1 MLHANKHE
9 SMAHKQKKKKSTE
22 TLPEE
27 VQMTDL
33 LDKEYT
39 KELKKIMSNKLKQSM
54 RMKSHQ
60 METVSK
66 EIQIIK
72 GTK

>member
-27 VQMTDL
+27 VRMTDL
-33 LDKEYT
+33 LDKEYNQRT
-39 KELKKIMSNKLKQSM
+39 EENHVK
-54 RMKSHQ
+54 
-60 METVSK
+60 
-66 EIQIIK
+66 
-72 GTK
+72 